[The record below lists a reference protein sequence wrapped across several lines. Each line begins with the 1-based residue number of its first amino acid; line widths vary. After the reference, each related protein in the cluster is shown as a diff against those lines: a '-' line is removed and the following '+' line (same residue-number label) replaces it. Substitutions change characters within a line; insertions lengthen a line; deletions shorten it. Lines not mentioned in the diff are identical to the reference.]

1 MLSKNHFDFI
11 IIGNGLAG
19 LQLALEFS
27 KDTFFDNKQF
37 ALIDMSNKTKNDK
50 TWCFWEEGSGK
61 WDHIVFIDNISIVA
75 RSLNLVQRCLNYRLG
90 KSTTT
95 TLRYSTR
102 KRFISYFS
110 MIRTLFF

>member
-37 ALIDMSNKTKNDK
+37 ALIDVSNKTKNDK

-61 WDHIVFIDNISIVA
+61 WDHIVFKSWTA
-75 RSLNLVQRCLNYRLG
+75 AKFYSSTKTLNLDLNP
-90 KSTTT
+90 
-95 TLRYSTR
+95 
-102 KRFISYFS
+102 
-110 MIRTLFF
+110 